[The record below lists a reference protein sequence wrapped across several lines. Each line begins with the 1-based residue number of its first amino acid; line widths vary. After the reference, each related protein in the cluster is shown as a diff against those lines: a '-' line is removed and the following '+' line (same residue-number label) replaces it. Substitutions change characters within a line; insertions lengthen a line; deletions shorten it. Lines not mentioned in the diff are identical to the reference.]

1 MTGEHNLTALLRH
14 MKPELQPD
22 IFVFC
27 TIPTSEPIPTALNP
41 LLTFRE
47 QEGVT
52 LVISREEAEAAGPG
66 RQWWPAAEGQAQEE
80 EGLAAVTDEAPLVEA
95 EGETVGEAKWMA
107 LRELERR
114 YPGLARDAVSFQVVS
129 EGERGLLGVG
139 TSPARVVA
147 TFDPAVM
154 PAPEAAPEPVPAGD
168 EGDHAMLV
176 RELLDRIA
184 AALGANCRVDVAD
197 HGASIKASLT
207 GSDVAVLIGKR
218 GKTIDAI
225 QYLVGA
231 AVATASG
238 DAAPRVTVDAAGY
251 RDRREA
257 RLVDLA
263 DRSADQVVRSGRTI
277 RLEPMTSTERK
288 IVHMRL
294 KDSEGIETHSEG
306 DEPNRYVVISPA
318 AD

>member
-1 MTGEHNLTALLRH
+1 VTGE
-14 MKPELQPD
+14 PP
-22 IFVFC
+22 V
-27 TIPTSEPIPTALNP
+27 
-41 LLTFRE
+41 
-47 QEGVT
+47 
-52 LVISREEAEAAGPG
+52 
-66 RQWWPAAEGQAQEE
+66 
-80 EGLAAVTDEAPLVEA
+80 VEA

-114 YPGLARDAVSFQVVS
+114 FPGVARDAVTFQVVS

-147 TFDPAVM
+147 TFDPS
-154 PAPEAAPEPVPAGD
+154 AAPQAPPPPSPVA
-168 EGDHAMLV
+168 EGEHTKLV
-176 RELLDRIA
+176 RELLEEIA
-184 AALGANCRVDVAD
+184 GALGAQCRVEVTETADSVA
-197 HGASIKASLT
+197 ASLN

-231 AVATASG
+231 AVANASG
-238 DAAPRVTVDAAGY
+238 QDAPRVTVDAAGY

-263 DRSADQVVRSGRTI
+263 DRSAAQVLRTGRTL

-294 KDSEGIETHSEG
+294 KDADGIATHSEG
-306 DEPNRYVVISPA
+306 EEPNRYVVISPA
-318 AD
+318 EPR

>member
-1 MTGEHNLTALLRH
+1 MTGES
-14 MKPELQPD
+14 P
-22 IFVFC
+22 V
-27 TIPTSEPIPTALNP
+27 
-41 LLTFRE
+41 
-47 QEGVT
+47 
-52 LVISREEAEAAGPG
+52 
-66 RQWWPAAEGQAQEE
+66 
-80 EGLAAVTDEAPLVEA
+80 VEA

-114 YPGLARDAVSFQVVS
+114 YPGLPRDAVSFQVVS

-147 TFDPAVM
+147 TFDLA
-154 PAPEAAPEPVPAGD
+154 AAPVQAAQEERAPAG
-168 EGDHAMLV
+168 EGDHAALV

-184 AALGANCRVDVAD
+184 AALGASCRVEVAD
-197 HGASIKASLT
+197 HGDSISASLS
-207 GSDVAVLIGKR
+207 GSDIAVLIGKR

-238 DAAPRVTVDAAGY
+238 DASPRVTVDAAGY

-257 RLVDLA
+257 RLIDLA
-263 DRSADQVVRSGRTI
+263 DRSAAQVLRSGGTI
-277 RLEPMTSTERK
+277 RLEPMSSVERK
-288 IVHMRL
+288 IVHLHL
-294 KDSEGIETHSEG
+294 KDSEGIATHSEG

-318 AD
+318 EPR

>member
-1 MTGEHNLTALLRH
+1 
-14 MKPELQPD
+14 
-22 IFVFC
+22 
-27 TIPTSEPIPTALNP
+27 
-41 LLTFRE
+41 
-47 QEGVT
+47 
-52 LVISREEAEAAGPG
+52 
-66 RQWWPAAEGQAQEE
+66 
-80 EGLAAVTDEAPLVEA
+80 VTDEAPLVEA

-114 YPGLARDAVSFQVVS
+114 YPGLPRDAVSFQVVS

-147 TFDPAVM
+147 TFDPAAM
-154 PAPEAAPEPVPAGD
+154 PAPEIAPEPVPAGD
-168 EGDHAMLV
+168 EGDHAVLV

-184 AALGANCRVDVAD
+184 AALGASCRVDVAD
-197 HGASIKASLT
+197 HGESISASLS

-263 DRSADQVVRSGRTI
+263 DRSADQVLRSGRTI

-318 AD
+318 EAV